1 MMWQDEVFVERLSR
15 LDENHMRRKSM
26 KSRSAVSAKKTLDV
40 RRVASISGAGMI
52 GLLSVPLS
60 RLAMFHSQGLGN
72 SSANPELVMAIDG
85 LFAFCIALFLVR
97 MVLSVSC
104 IHHMMG
110 QVAGIWIALTTLHNA
125 VHAYPDQW
133 GQAFSPEWVAHV
145 VQATEP
151 NTLYLLGRSFQRS

>member
-110 QVAGIWIALTTLHNA
+110 QVAGIWIALTTMHNF
-125 VHAYPDQW
+125 VHAYPEFW
-133 GQAFSPEWVAHV
+133 VQAFSAEWVARIILP
-145 VQATEP
+145 TDTG
-151 NTLYLLGRSFQRS
+151 TLYLAGTGFP